1 MKLSLLVQRWR
12 CEDARLVANVP
23 ELSGEKTIWG
33 LCADELEAALAQQIE
48 MTQQPWTCAC
58 GKYGLDEG
66 LIATPGDERHSAAEC
81 AVRPT
86 QQAQEP
92 MMPIREHEAVAQA
105 MTVLLAEVDALR
117 AGQAQPLTDD
127 DNAYDILFD
136 ALRFQKRYRE
146 FVSERA
152 DQFNVYLADDLDETY
167 LRPALAAAARDRMA
181 QQAQPECKH
190 GSTIPHE
197 WMENAWAGPH
207 HMTCEGP
214 QPEPLTD
221 EAMEA
226 KARAVFI
233 DPNDCRA
240 ALMFGRWVRTQ
251 CVAAAESLDVVA
263 LRERIAALRNNGRSS
278 RETREWNRCLD
289 TVLKELEAKA

>member
-117 AGQAQPLTDD
+117 AGQAQPLTD
-127 DNAYDILFD
+127 
-136 ALRFQKRYRE
+136 
-146 FVSERA
+146 
-152 DQFNVYLADDLDETY
+152 
-167 LRPALAAAARDRMA
+167 
-181 QQAQPECKH
+181 
-190 GSTIPHE
+190 
-197 WMENAWAGPH
+197 
-207 HMTCEGP
+207 
-214 QPEPLTD
+214 